1 MSRRSARQ
9 ETTSRPCSRLGCER
23 PGEYRAPLSPD
34 RTDSF
39 QYLCLEHV
47 REFNRSW
54 NFFEGWSKEAIE
66 AWQHADL
73 SWHRP
78 TWPTSAPH
86 HLHRVWTGD
95 GVRDV
100 FGIAGDGRCD
110 PATARQAAMSASER
124 KARSILDVGPD
135 ADAAAI
141 RRRFK
146 KAVKACHPDVNGGS
160 GKANGRLRDVIW
172 AYQHLTEP
180 APD

>member
-1 MSRRSARQ
+1 MSRRLARE
-9 ETTSRPCSRLGCER
+9 ETPARTCSRPGCER
-23 PGEYRAPLSPD
+23 PGEHRAPVSPD
-34 RTDSF
+34 RPDSF

-78 TWPTSAPH
+78 TWPASAPH

-100 FGIAGDGRCD
+100 FGVAGDGTCD
-110 PATARQAAMSASER
+110 AAAAPRRAMSATER
-124 KARSILDVGPD
+124 KARSILDIGPD

-146 KAVKACHPDVNGGS
+146 KAVKACHPDINGGS
-160 GKANGRLRDVIW
+160 GRANGRLRDVIW
-172 AYQHLTEP
+172 AYQHLTGSRH
-180 APD
+180 D